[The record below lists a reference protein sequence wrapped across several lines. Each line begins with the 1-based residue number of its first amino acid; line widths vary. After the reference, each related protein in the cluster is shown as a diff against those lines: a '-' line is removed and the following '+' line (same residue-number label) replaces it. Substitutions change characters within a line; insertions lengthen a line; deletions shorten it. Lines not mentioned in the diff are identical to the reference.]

1 MNSIF
6 INNKT
11 GNKYLVVGKAI
22 NSTNK
27 DAGKIMVIYHHVNS
41 QSGFFVREETE
52 FNEKFQEQPT
62 CL

>member
-6 INNKT
+6 IHNKT

-22 NSTNK
+22 NSTYKNE
-27 DAGKIMVIYHHVNS
+27 GKSMVIYHPVNS
-41 QSGFFVREETE
+41 SSGFFVREETE